1 MELYEAFRGTFAARH
16 FTDDPVSD
24 ETVARLLENAR
35 FAPSGGNRQGWRV
48 VVVRSPE
55 TRAALEPLMLPTMQ
69 RYVAE
74 QRAGVSPWNP
84 LGPSPVSA
92 ETCAETEV
100 PDVLLAPL
108 RTAPVL
114 LFLFLDLGKV
124 AAMDQHLERVGVI
137 SGASIYP
144 FAWNI
149 LLAAHAEGL
158 GGTLTTFLAPEEDA
172 VAKLLEVPKSYAFA
186 AMIPLGVPSKRLTKL
201 RRNPV
206 SSFATP
212 LSALGEG
219 RAFSS
224 LHLPGGQ
231 PAPFG
236 AQPGGEGANPGARED
251 HSRRQDPGPSPAGR
265 GHGRGW
271 PSVGT
276 PNCIFRKGAEELVPD
291 DERAAVVFIEVRQVT
306 GVVNAA
312 KG

>member
-24 ETVARLLENAR
+24 ETVAHLLENAR

-74 QRAGVSPWNP
+74 QRAGMSPWNP
-84 LGPSPVSA
+84 LEPSPVSA
-92 ETCAETEV
+92 ETCAATEV
-100 PDVLLAPL
+100 PDALLAPL

-124 AAMDQHLERVGVI
+124 AAMDQNLARVGVI

-158 GGTLTTFLAPEEDA
+158 GGTLTTFLAPEEHA
-172 VAKLLEVPKSYAFA
+172 VGELLEVPEHYAFA

-206 SSFATP
+206 SSFATLERFTGP
-212 LSALGEG
+212 T
-219 RAFSS
+219 
-224 LHLPGGQ
+224 LPDM
-231 PAPFG
+231 P
-236 AQPGGEGANPGARED
+236 
-251 HSRRQDPGPSPAGR
+251 
-265 GHGRGW
+265 
-271 PSVGT
+271 
-276 PNCIFRKGAEELVPD
+276 
-291 DERAAVVFIEVRQVT
+291 
-306 GVVNAA
+306 
-312 KG
+312 